1 MALTKKN
8 YFSQNN
14 NLKYMGSSQ
23 FKAFLKCE
31 SAALAEI
38 KGEWKPPATTAL
50 LVGSYVDSYFEGT
63 LDKFKAEH
71 PEIFNSRT
79 GDLKSD
85 YKQADV
91 IIKVIEND
99 PLMMKYMSGKKQVI
113 KTGMIAGVP
122 FKIKMDVY
130 HKGKAIVD
138 GKVMADFDPKYSEEH
153 GGKVNFVQY
162 WGYDN
167 QSAIYQ
173 EVERQNSA
181 TGERLPFYIVG
192 VTKQDIPDKAV
203 IRIPQ
208 SLISER
214 LSFVEAN
221 APRFN
226 DIKKGII
233 PPERCE
239 NCAYCRATKKLE
251 RVQDLNEFDDPYAY

>member
-1 MALTKKN
+1 MALNSKN
-8 YFSQNN
+8 YFSQAN

-23 FKAFLKCE
+23 FKAFCKCE
-31 SAALAEI
+31 AAALAEI
-38 KGEWKPPATTAL
+38 KGEWQSPTSTAL
-50 LVGSYVDSYFEGT
+50 LVGSYVDAYFEGT
-63 LDKFKAEH
+63 LDEFKAEH

-79 GDLKSD
+79 GDLKTD
-85 YKQADV
+85 YKQAET
-91 IIKVIEND
+91 IIKVIESD

-113 KTGMIAGVP
+113 KTGTIAGVP

-153 GGKVNFVQY
+153 GRKVNFVEY
-162 WGYDN
+162 WGYDI

-173 EVERQNSA
+173 EIERQHSKS
-181 TGERLPFYIVG
+181 EEKLPFFIVG
-192 VTKQDIPDKAV
+192 ATKQDIPDKAV

-208 SLISER
+208 SLIDEKFR
-214 LSFVEAN
+214 FVERN

-233 PPERCE
+233 PPTRCE

-251 RVQDLNEFDDPYAY
+251 RVQDLEEFDDPYAY

>member
-8 YFSQNN
+8 YFSQAN

-23 FKAFLKCE
+23 FKDFCKCE
-31 SAALAEI
+31 AAALAKI
-38 KGEWKPPATTAL
+38 RGEWETPITTAL

-63 LDKFKAEH
+63 LDEFKTEH

-79 GDLKSD
+79 GDLKAD
-85 YKQADV
+85 YKQAET
-91 IIKVIEND
+91 IIKVIESD

-113 KTGMIAGVP
+113 KTGTIAGVP

-138 GKVMADFDPKYSEEH
+138 GKVMADFEPKYSEEH
-153 GGKVNFVQY
+153 GRKVNFVEY
-162 WGYDN
+162 WGYDI

-173 EVERQNSA
+173 EIERQHSNS
-181 TGERLPFYIVG
+181 EEKLPFFIVG
-192 VTKQDIPDKAV
+192 ATKQDIPDKAV

-208 SLISER
+208 PLIDYR
-214 LSFVEAN
+214 LSYVEAK

-233 PPERCE
+233 PPTRCE

-251 RVQDLNEFDDPYAY
+251 RVQDLSEFDDPFDY